1 MRWEI
6 LKRFTVVGLVAMAVL
21 LALPTTA
28 FAFNHGDPMDRHFL
42 GQPHYQA
49 TVSGDEE
56 ATLVHTKTPTKM
68 TVCADRHNED
78 HAKISY
84 DENHINLGPGHC
96 ALVDGSYV
104 TARSAGNSSAS
115 VYGWHHPDHHHD
127 QN

>member
-1 MRWEI
+1 MRLEI
-6 LKRFTVVGLVAMAVL
+6 LKRFAAVGLVAMAVL
-21 LALPTTA
+21 LALPT
-28 FAFNHGDPMDRHFL
+28 DRHLL

-78 HAKISY
+78 HATISY

-104 TARSAGNSSAS
+104 KARSAGDSSAH
-115 VYGWHHPDHHHD
+115 VYGWHHPHHHD
-127 QN
+127 DQ